1 VPSFAESGAE
11 LQLDVFVVGSQDG
24 QRLIEVV
31 VTLANRSPVRRP
43 YRDFRVIVRYLLP
56 TDPIRD
62 GDDAVQHQLE
72 FPHSIDSR
80 IPAGGERTFAN
91 AESIDPGVTSRHSY
105 ITFVPADATFLLVQ
119 CGVEFPSASQGKAAK
134 RSIQRLVRIGP

>member
-31 VTLANRSPVRRP
+31 ATLANRSSVRRP
-43 YRDFRVIVRYLLP
+43 YRNFRVIVRYLLP
-56 TDPIRD
+56 TDRIED
-62 GDDAVQHQLE
+62 GDAALQHQLE

-80 IPAGGERTFAN
+80 IADGERTFAN

-105 ITFVPADATFLLVQ
+105 ITFVPAEATFLMVQ
-119 CGVEFPSASQGKAAK
+119 CSVEFPLTSQGKAAK
-134 RSIQRLVRIGP
+134 RSIQRLVRIV

>member
-1 VPSFAESGAE
+1 MPSFAESGAE
-11 LQLDVFVVGSQDG
+11 LQLDVFVVGAQDG

-31 VTLANRSPVRRP
+31 ATLANRSSVRRP

-62 GDDAVQHQLE
+62 ADASLQHQLE

-80 IPAGGERTFAN
+80 INGGERTFAN

-105 ITFVPADATFLLVQ
+105 ITFVPAEATFLMVR
-119 CGVEFPSASQGKAAK
+119 CSVEFPLTSQGKAAK
-134 RSIQRLVRIGP
+134 RSIQRLVRIV